1 MIVESWIDN
10 IPPDQP
16 VLIAGP
22 TASGKSALAIYI
34 AETAGGIIINA
45 DALQVFSN
53 WRLLSARPSVAEESR
68 TKHFLYGHV
77 DGQTNYSVGHW
88 LRDIA
93 PYLLRQERAII
104 VGGTGLYFSALTKGL
119 VDIPNIPQKIKNLSE
134 TRWKAEGLQVLI
146 DELDE
151 ETSDR
156 IDIQN
161 PMRVIRAWQV
171 AQYTGKSI
179 IAWQRE
185 TPVPLLDRQSCT
197 AIIFSSPTEWLNRRI
212 AERFERMI
220 TLGALEEAQ
229 ENLHLLPQRAPSLKA
244 IGATELMAYIKGELS
259 LAAASE
265 KATLAT
271 RQYAKRQRTWFRSNM
286 KDWNKFDPS
295 CGT

>member
-22 TASGKSALAIYI
+22 TASGKSALAIHI

-53 WRLLSARPSVAEESR
+53 WRLLSARPSVAEER
-68 TKHFLYGHV
+68 RVKHVLYGHV

-88 LRDIA
+88 LRDVA
-93 PYLLRQERAII
+93 PYLMRQERPII

-119 VDIPNIPQKIKNLSE
+119 VDIPIIPQNIQNLSE
-134 TRWKAEGLQVLI
+134 TRWKAEGLQVLV

-161 PMRVIRAWQV
+161 PMRVMRAWQV

-179 IAWQRE
+179 TAWQRE
-185 TPVPLLDRQSCT
+185 TPPPLLNQRNCT
-197 AIIFSSPTEWLNRRI
+197 AIIFSSPSEWLNRRI
-212 AERFERMI
+212 EKRFEQMI
-220 TLGALEEAQ
+220 LLGALEEAQ
-229 ENLHLLPQRAPSLKA
+229 ENLHLLPQGAPSLKA
-244 IGATELMAYIKGELS
+244 IGAAQLMAYIKGDLS
-259 LAAASE
+259 LAVASE
-265 KATLAT
+265 KATIAT
-271 RQYAKRQRTWFRSNM
+271 RQYAKRQRTWFGSNM